1 MTILG
6 LLIYSLLLL
15 LLLNIDRAALE
26 EAGLKS
32 KIMLN
37 SSSILTILPIA
48 WIKNEIT
55 TEANETLSGQPVDRK
70 TVKSMSDDLS
80 FVTFLLGRVP

>member
-48 WIKNEIT
+48 
-55 TEANETLSGQPVDRK
+55 
-70 TVKSMSDDLS
+70 
-80 FVTFLLGRVP
+80 